1 MTTSEQNIVIYQGED
16 IDITVTLTGV
26 TLAGTETIKAT
37 FRDRGRSDA
46 IMYIVDAAITV
57 PSTLTISLG
66 SATTAAMRRTDGGG
80 PLHDW
85 SVWRE
90 DEGSRTPYLTG
101 TVTVVDTARP

>member
-1 MTTSEQNIVIYQGED
+1 MTTNGQNIVIFQGED

-26 TLAGTETIKAT
+26 TLTGDETIKAT
-37 FRDRGRSDA
+37 FRDLGRNRV
-46 IMYIVDAAITV
+46 MYIVTATKTP
-57 PSTLTISLG
+57 PSTLTISLD
-66 SATTAAMRRTDGGG
+66 SATTAAMRATEGG

>member
-1 MTTSEQNIVIYQGED
+1 MTTQNQNLTLFQGED
-16 IDITVTLTGV
+16 IDIPVVLTDVTLT
-26 TLAGTETIKAT
+26 GTETIKAT
-37 FRDRGRSDA
+37 FRDRGQNRVMWIA
-46 IMYIVDAAITV
+46 TATKTP
-57 PSTLTISLG
+57 PSTLTISLD
-66 SATTAAMRRTDGGG
+66 SATTAAMRATEGG

>member
-1 MTTSEQNIVIYQGED
+1 MTNEQNIVIYQGED

-26 TLAGTETIKAT
+26 TLTEAETIKAT
-37 FRDRGRSDA
+37 FRDRGQKNRV
-46 IMYIVDAAITV
+46 MYIVTATIIA
-57 PSTLTISLG
+57 PSTLTISLD
-66 SATTAAMRRTDGGG
+66 SATTAAMRATEDG

-85 SVWRE
+85 AVWRE

>member
-1 MTTSEQNIVIYQGED
+1 MTTQNQNLTLFQGED
-16 IDITVTLTGV
+16 IDIPVVLTDVTLT
-26 TLAGTETIKAT
+26 GTETIKAT
-37 FRDRGRSDA
+37 FRDRGRNKV
-46 IMYIVDAAITV
+46 MYIVTATKTP
-57 PSTLTISLG
+57 PSTLTISLD
-66 SATTAAMRRTDGGG
+66 SATTAAMRATEDG

>member
-1 MTTSEQNIVIYQGED
+1 MTNEQNIVVYQGED

-26 TLAGTETIKAT
+26 TLTGDEVIKAT
-37 FRDRGRSDA
+37 FRDRGQNNK
-46 IMYIVDAAITV
+46 IMTIVTAEIVA
-57 PSTLTISLG
+57 PSTLTISLD
-66 SATTAAMRRTDGGG
+66 SATTAAMRATEGG

>member
-1 MTTSEQNIVIYQGED
+1 MTNGQNIVIFQGED

-26 TLAGTETIKAT
+26 TLTGDEVIKAT
-37 FRDRGRSDA
+37 FRDRGLNNK
-46 IMYIVDAAITV
+46 IMTIVTAEIVA
-57 PSTLTISLG
+57 PSTLTISLD
-66 SATTAAMRRTDGGG
+66 SATTAAMRATEGG

-90 DEGSRTPYLTG
+90 DEGSRTPYVTG

>member
-1 MTTSEQNIVIYQGED
+1 MTTNDQNIVIYQGED

-26 TLAGTETIKAT
+26 TLTGAETIKAT

-46 IMYIVDAAITV
+46 VMWIEPATITV

-66 SATTAAMRRTDGGG
+66 SATTAAMRATEGG